1 MRKAALSLLGSL
13 ALTACGVAEG
23 SAPVVAAFNGDSVE
37 IIQPFLAS
45 YSMDEMTA
53 EATRVCQRANGRVA
67 EPVSQRT
74 LSNTYET
81 VYLFLCLEPGDRV
94 FQEKERHTA
103 ARVGSYL

>member
-1 MRKAALSLLGSL
+1 MKKVALSLLGTL
-13 ALTACGVAEG
+13 ALTACSIEG

-37 IIQPFLAS
+37 IIQPLFAS
-45 YSMDEMTA
+45 YTMDEMTA

-81 VYLFLCLEPGDRV
+81 VYLFLCLEPGGRV
-94 FQEKERHTA
+94 FQEKERRPA
-103 ARVGSYL
+103 ARDGSYL